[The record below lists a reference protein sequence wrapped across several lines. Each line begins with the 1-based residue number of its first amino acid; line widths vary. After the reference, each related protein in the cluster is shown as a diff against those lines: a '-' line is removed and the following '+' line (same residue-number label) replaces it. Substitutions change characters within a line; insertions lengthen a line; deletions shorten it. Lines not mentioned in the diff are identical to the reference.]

1 MDLGY
6 CGLTPPR
13 RCPAAPGSNTVKII
27 QRVMASVTVTHV
39 FVTDYVAVLIAP
51 SSRFRRSFH
60 RTDNSCYNTM
70 PRPYFGAP
78 PAVDVQ
84 RLVKVIRQN
93 YTARH
98 GFRQVS
104 VTLPVTFRYAF
115 SIRLPSPFRYGPRR
129 RFRRASA
136 TVSAALTVRS
146 RFRAAASFSRRSPA
160 AAESARNSSA
170 RSNAGRNA
178 AAGRHARAAI

>member
-1 MDLGY
+1 MRQNF
-6 CGLTPPR
+6 T
-13 RCPAAPGSNTVKII
+13 AH
-27 QRVMASVTVTHV
+27 VMASVKFPSRSVTLSVSGFRLV
-39 FVTDYVAVLIAP
+39 FVTAHVAVSVAL
-51 SSRFRRSFH
+51 SSCFRHGFH
-60 RTDNSCYNTM
+60 RTDNCSCYNTM
-70 PRPYFGAP
+70 PRRYFGAP

-129 RFRRASA
+129 RFCRASA

-146 RFRAAASFSRRSPA
+146 RFRAAASFSRRNPA

>member
-1 MDLGY
+1 
-6 CGLTPPR
+6 
-13 RCPAAPGSNTVKII
+13 
-27 QRVMASVTVTHV
+27 MASVKFPSRSVTLSVSGFRLV
-39 FVTDYVAVLIAP
+39 FVTAHVAVSVAL
-51 SSRFRRSFH
+51 SSCFRHGFH
-60 RTDNSCYNTM
+60 RTDNCSCYNTM

-136 TVSAALTVRS
+136 TVSATVSAALTVRS